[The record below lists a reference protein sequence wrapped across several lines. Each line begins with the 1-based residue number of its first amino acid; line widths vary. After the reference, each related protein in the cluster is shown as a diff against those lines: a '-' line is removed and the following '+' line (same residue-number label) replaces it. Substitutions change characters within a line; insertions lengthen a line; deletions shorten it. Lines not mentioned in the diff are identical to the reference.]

1 MRTCFLCGRNGT
13 EDPLDKHHIFGGP
26 YRRASERYGATV
38 YLCHDRCHENGPKA
52 AHRCSETREELSRW
66 AQRKIMKE
74 QGWTVEQFR
83 LVFGRS
89 WIGEEEVEPEITE
102 VVAVAPSFVVLADE
116 LPF

>member
-13 EDPLDKHHIFGGP
+13 GDPLDKHHIFGGP

-38 YLCHDRCHENGPKA
+38 YLCHDRCHENGPEA
-52 AHRCSETREELSRW
+52 AHRYRETRDKLCRYG
-66 AQRKIMKE
+66 QRKVMQE

-89 WIGEEEVEPEITE
+89 WIGEDPRVQVNPLPR
-102 VVAVAPSFVVLADE
+102 ASSFRVLADE